1 MATTMS
7 TEAALYR
14 LLTWLSPAYPIGA
27 YSYSH
32 GIEYAVEAGLVTNRA
47 TLVEYVTTALEHGG
61 GRSDA
66 GLLVAAWGA
75 ARDLDRARLYEIADL
90 ASAWRGTAELT
101 LEAETQGRAFLST
114 TRAAWPQPEIDA
126 FAAHRAGTVALPVA
140 VGVVAAFH
148 DIELPAALT
157 AYLHAFAA
165 NLVSAG
171 IRLIPLGQTDGQRAL
186 ASLEPVVERVTVVAQ
201 RTPLEEV
208 TTAAPIIDWCSMRH
222 ETQYTRLFRS

>member
-1 MATTMS
+1 MTT
-7 TEAALYR
+7 TIRTDAALYR

-32 GIEYAVEAGLVTNRA
+32 GIEYAVEAGLVTNSA
-47 TLVEYVTTALEHGG
+47 TLVDYVTTVLELGG
-61 GRSDA
+61 GHSDA
-66 GLLVAAWGA
+66 ALLVAAWGA
-75 ARDLDRARLYEIADL
+75 ARDLDHARLDEIADL
-90 ASAWRGTAELT
+90 ASAWRGTAELA
-101 LEAETQGRAFLST
+101 LEAEMQGRAFLST
-114 TRAAWPQPEIDA
+114 TLAAWPQSELDA
-126 FAAHRAGTVALPVA
+126 FAARRAGAIALPVA

-148 DIELPAALT
+148 GVELTAVLI
-157 AYLHAFAA
+157 AYLHASAA

-186 ASLEPVVERVTVVAQ
+186 AALEPVVERVTIAAQ

-208 TTAAPIIDWCSMRH
+208 TTGAPIIDWCSMRH